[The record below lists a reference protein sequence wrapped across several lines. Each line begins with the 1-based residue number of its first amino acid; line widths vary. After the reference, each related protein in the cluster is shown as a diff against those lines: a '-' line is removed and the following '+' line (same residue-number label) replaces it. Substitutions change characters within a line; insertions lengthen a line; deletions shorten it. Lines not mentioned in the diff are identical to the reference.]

1 MPAFNSILQEAVAA
15 VDEILVDH
23 TPTNP
28 IPIGTPIA
36 LVFIATALL
45 FLPTILG
52 SSGQTLFGA
61 TEHEHDFQQPGTDVV
76 GLIHHH
82 HMMDSLWA

>member
-1 MPAFNSILQEAVAA
+1 MSAFNFILREAVTA

-23 TPTNP
+23 TPANQ

-36 LVFIATALL
+36 LLFIATALL
-45 FLPTILG
+45 FLPSILG
-52 SSGQTLFGA
+52 SGGEPIFGT
-61 TEHEHDFQQPGTDVV
+61 TEQDLQPGTDVV

-82 HMMDSLWA
+82 HMMDSLLA